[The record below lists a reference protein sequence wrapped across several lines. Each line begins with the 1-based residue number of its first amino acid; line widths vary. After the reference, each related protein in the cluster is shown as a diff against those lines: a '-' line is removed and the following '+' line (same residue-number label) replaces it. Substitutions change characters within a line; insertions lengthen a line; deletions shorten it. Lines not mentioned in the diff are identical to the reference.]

1 MSNLTF
7 KDSATYQVFK
17 MIFSQCREF
26 FDTLGVIA
34 EQFLNTLKYV
44 IKFDINWKEL
54 LKQSSR
60 FAFDSLPIT
69 LSIVGMTSVIIAI
82 QVAPEMVK
90 QGGGGA
96 IGALIAIIMTREMG
110 TIMSGFAIISM
121 IGAAF
126 ASEIATMKV
135 TDQIDAMTALKV
147 SPIRYLFA
155 PRILAG
161 ILMMPVVVAIS
172 SAFGILAAG
181 WASMLSANIS
191 WLNYKNSVWYG
202 LYVKDIGVSGLKA
215 SCFGFAIALISCSCG
230 LRAKGGAQG
239 VGLATTQAVVWSFIA
254 IVIIDYIFALIFYF

>member
-7 KDSATYQVFK
+7 KDSATYQVIK
-17 MIFSQCREF
+17 IILSQCREF

-34 EQFLNTLKYV
+34 EQFYNTLKYV
-44 IKFDINWKEL
+44 IKFDVNIGEL
-54 LKQSSR
+54 LKQSAR

-135 TDQIDAMTALKV
+135 TDQIDAMMALKV

-161 ILMMPVVVAIS
+161 ILMMPVVVAIAS
-172 SAFGILAAG
+172 TFGIIAAG
-181 WASMLSANIS
+181 WSSILSANIS

-202 LYVKDIGVSGLKA
+202 LYTKDIGVACLKA